1 MEFFQQASQYGDLY
15 VGIGSDATYLEYKHR
30 KPMFPQEERLFM
42 VKNIKAVK
50 EAYINEGSGV
60 IDFLPTL
67 DKVKPDVFVVNA
79 EGGSDEKRRICKER
93 GIEYVELQRTPHA
106 GLKARSSSGLK
117 KALLNVSENS
127 AQEAGIPTRLDLA
140 GTWIDQPYVSMYHP
154 GWAITISLEPT
165 FEVRDRCGLST
176 STRKMIQK
184 IWPVKLPKMDPEML
198 ARLVFCFENN
208 PERHDGIIS
217 GAQDSIGICVPG
229 LVRHYYDNNFWP
241 EKIESTQDE
250 MTLRFLEDHLV
261 MIPME
266 PRRPGCSVVEGKDIT
281 PEKVKALA
289 DAADACWKAILA
301 HDLDAFAA
309 AYKASFEAQ
318 IAMFPGM
325 VNPSIN
331 GVIEPEASVQP
342 MIDRYSSMEDVIG
355 CGLTCLET
363 SANPYTTVLGHPDKA
378 ESRINLSQSL
388 NGIGWIVGPLVG
400 GQLLFSGVNIAIP
413 YALVG
418 IFVLAVALILSRIK
432 LPDPRRAHEA
442 DTNEKVEEK
451 PMRVMAFGFG
461 MLTLFLYV
469 AAQTGV
475 NSFFIN
481 YAEESIHIEK
491 QTASLYL
498 AFGGMGLFFIGRLAG
513 GVIMNYIQPRLVLL
527 VCAILTFVATLIVV
541 VCSGTLSLIAFFAL
555 YLGESIM
562 FPTIFSLA
570 LRDAGTKTKL
580 ASSLLIM
587 TIVGGAV
594 APVIMGYIADTT
606 GSMAIA
612 FLIPLVCYGVIGG
625 YALSKR
631 SGSYLEKK

>member
-1 MEFFQQASQYGDLY
+1 
-15 VGIGSDATYLEYKHR
+15 
-30 KPMFPQEERLFM
+30 
-42 VKNIKAVK
+42 
-50 EAYINEGSGV
+50 
-60 IDFLPTL
+60 
-67 DKVKPDVFVVNA
+67 
-79 EGGSDEKRRICKER
+79 
-93 GIEYVELQRTPHA
+93 
-106 GLKARSSSGLK
+106 
-117 KALLNVSENS
+117 
-127 AQEAGIPTRLDLA
+127 
-140 GTWIDQPYVSMYHP
+140 MYHP

-250 MTLRFLEDHLV
+250 MTLRFLEGHLV
-261 MIPME
+261 MIPIE
-266 PRRPGCSVVEGKDIT
+266 PRRPG
-281 PEKVKALA
+281 
-289 DAADACWKAILA
+289 
-301 HDLDAFAA
+301 
-309 AYKASFEAQ
+309 
-318 IAMFPGM
+318 
-325 VNPSIN
+325 
-331 GVIEPEASVQP
+331 
-342 MIDRYSSMEDVIG
+342 
-355 CGLTCLET
+355 
-363 SANPYTTVLGHPDKA
+363 
-378 ESRINLSQSL
+378 SRINLSQSL

-418 IFVLAVALILSRIK
+418 IFVLAVAL
-432 LPDPRRAHEA
+432 
-442 DTNEKVEEK
+442 
-451 PMRVMAFGFG
+451 
-461 MLTLFLYV
+461 
-469 AAQTGV
+469 
-475 NSFFIN
+475 
-481 YAEESIHIEK
+481 
-491 QTASLYL
+491 
-498 AFGGMGLFFIGRLAG
+498 
-513 GVIMNYIQPRLVLL
+513 VLL
-527 VCAILTFVATLIVV
+527 ICAILTFVATLIVV

-606 GSMAIA
+606 GCMAIA

-625 YALSKR
+625 YAFSNR
-631 SGSYLEKK
+631 SGSSLAKK